1 MHARIHEEFQLLQ
14 HIMAVAEFNKKVVL
28 YPNLTILISP
38 AGTVFA
44 WHGQTLSVMT
54 LRTFVR
60 WVLQRWW

>member
-14 HIMAVAEFNKKVVL
+14 HIMAVAEFSKKVTL
-28 YPNLTILISP
+28 YPNLTFLVTHS
-38 AGTVFA
+38 GQVFA
-44 WHGQTLSVMT
+44 WHGQTLSVFT